1 MIYLLAHIDY
11 VNWSNVYTWLLSQYK
26 MPETKKHFLINS
38 FSCTAFYVSPA
49 EWKWMTCPFLLLPN
63 SFLWY
68 HGKYFYAERTPPNS
82 PLVHIKSKWKK
93 KMASVGEVGGFWWRE
108 MIDRDIY
115 VCVKQKWNKKKW
127 NIYAV
132 VLNVYCFLSST
143 SLRLLHLINFNSSG
157 KWIFETLMHSNS
169 CSHALNHL

>member
-1 MIYLLAHIDY
+1 MILFVRVCNTFCLDTFCPSYFQVNTFCPDTFCPTILMIYLLAHIDY

-38 FSCTAFYVSPA
+38 FSSTAFYVSPA

-68 HGKYFYAERTPPNS
+68 HGKYFYAERTPPPPNS

-93 KMASVGEVGGFWWRE
+93 KKRMASVGEVGGLME
-108 MIDRDIY
+108 GDDR
-115 VCVKQKWNKKKW
+115 
-127 NIYAV
+127 
-132 VLNVYCFLSST
+132 
-143 SLRLLHLINFNSSG
+143 
-157 KWIFETLMHSNS
+157 
-169 CSHALNHL
+169 